1 MAMNKKRT
9 TIADVA
15 RAADVSIMT
24 VSRAVNDKPG
34 VGPELRQRIMALA
47 EEMGYRPN
55 HIARG
60 LATRQTA
67 TIGLVVPD
75 IANPFFAR
83 IARGAEDAA
92 FEAGYSLFLINTA
105 EELPREQ
112 AALESLLQKE
122 IDGIILCSSR
132 LPSDELQ
139 ESVSR
144 FPAVVLVNRELPTP
158 LDNVAQL
165 NVNDELGARLA
176 VQHFVAQGRQRIA
189 FVAGPAT
196 SLSGQRRFDGYRAAL
211 KAAGLGFDPELLEHC
226 APTTAGGSEAAGAI
240 LERRP
245 KVDAML
251 AFNDLVAAGVI
262 QACTDAAHDVP
273 DKIAVIGFDDVP
285 LAQVMRPQ
293 ITTLHVNQPQ
303 LGRLAMQTL
312 LATISG
318 EDTVMPSYQLD
329 PELIVR
335 ESA

>member
-1 MAMNKKRT
+1 MNKKRI

-47 EEMGYRPN
+47 EAMGYRPN

-75 IANPFFAR
+75 IANPFFAQ

-105 EELPREQ
+105 EELAREQ

-122 IDGIILCSSR
+122 SDGLILCSSR
-132 LPSDELQ
+132 LPADELQ
-139 ESVSR
+139 ENVGR
-144 FPAVVLVNRELPTP
+144 FPAVVLVNRDLPTP
-158 LDNVAQL
+158 VDNVAVL
-165 NVNDELGARLA
+165 NVHDELGARLA
-176 VQHFVAQGRQRIA
+176 VQHFVAGGRQRIA
-189 FVAGPAT
+189 FIAGPAT
-196 SLSGQRRFDGYRAAL
+196 SLSSQRRLDGYRAAL
-211 KAAGLGFDPELLEHC
+211 KAAGIGFDPELLEHC
-226 APTTAGGSEAAGAI
+226 APTTAGGEAATRAV
-240 LERRP
+240 LARRS
-245 KVDAML
+245 KVDAIL
-251 AFNDLVAAGVI
+251 AFNDLVAFGVI
-262 QACTDAAHDVP
+262 KACQHMERSVP
-273 DKIAVIGFDDVP
+273 ANIAVIGFDDVP
-285 LAQVMRPQ
+285 LAEIMRPQ
-293 ITTLHVNQPQ
+293 LTTLHVNLPQ
-303 LGRLAMQTL
+303 IGRLAMQTVL
-312 LATISG
+312 GAING
-318 EDTVMPSYQLD
+318 EDPVMSSYYLD